1 MIMYEKIFV
10 AMDTSAMGDRVFE
23 TGLELAKMGNSN
35 LMLVHVLSEEAEES
49 PVTFWPM
56 NIGYDPEMI
65 KEYHQLWQKFEQEC
79 LQMLHSK
86 VDTAKA
92 AGFNTEFNQV
102 RGTPGREIC
111 KLAEEWNANL
121 IVMGRRGHS
130 VFSELVL
137 GSVSNY
143 VIHRAHCSVHIVQ
156 D

>member
-1 MIMYEKIFV
+1 MYEKILV
-10 AMDTSAMGDRVFE
+10 AIDTSAISDRVFE
-23 TGLELAKMGNSN
+23 TALALAKISNSN
-35 LMLVHVLSEEAEES
+35 LMLVHALSEEAEES
-49 PVTFWPM
+49 PVIFWPM

-79 LQMLHSK
+79 LEMLHSK
-86 VDTAKA
+86 LDAARA
-92 AGFNTEFNQV
+92 AGFNAEFTQV
-102 RGTPGREIC
+102 RGNPGREIC
-111 KLAEEWNANL
+111 KLAEQWKANL
-121 IVMGRRGHS
+121 IVIGRRGHS